1 VITEVETQ
9 TEGEHQNMGV
19 VVDSVQ
25 AVLEIAATEIEPAP
39 SFGAKIRP
47 DFIEGIAKVNGK
59 FVILLNVNRVLSTEE
74 IGQMGQ
80 VSAMSEIAA

>member
-1 VITEVETQ
+1 
-9 TEGEHQNMGV
+9 V

-25 AVLEIAATEIEPAP
+25 AVLEIPVSEIEPAP

-59 FVILLNVNRVLSTEE
+59 FVILLNVNQVLSLEE
-74 IGQMGQ
+74 ISQMGLM
-80 VSAMSEIAA
+80 A